1 MADLVEGVDG
11 SVDRQVVLEEAV
23 LDHREDQRGGAE
35 LEQVGDVAVVRVTD
49 DDVQPAVEVR
59 HGVRLV
65 AGVDDRPLQGRL
77 EPDLDLEE
85 VAALADL
92 EPRRPGVLPDP
103 DAARAAHHLARHEER
118 DEVADDVAERRLPA
132 HQVVLVGAGG
142 TLAVGVVLVQVH
154 ARGHLREAAHGLPHD
169 ELPARSQT
177 TAARGDVTSGELYS
191 GCAWST

>member
-1 MADLVEGVDG
+1 MARSSIIARTSE
-11 SVDRQVVLEEAV
+11 VVPS
-23 LDHREDQRGGAE
+23 
-35 LEQVGDVAVVRVTD
+35 EQVGDVAVVRVTMMTCS
-49 DDVQPAVEVR
+49 PAVEPA
-59 HGVRLV
+59 GVRFV

-92 EPRRPGVLPDP
+92 EPRRPVLPDS
-103 DAARAAHHLARHEER
+103 DAPRAAHHLARHEER

-132 HQVVLVGAGG
+132 HQVVLVGAVGG

-154 ARGHLREAAHGLPHD
+154 ARGHLREAAHGLPRWAP
-169 ELPARSQT
+169 PARSQT